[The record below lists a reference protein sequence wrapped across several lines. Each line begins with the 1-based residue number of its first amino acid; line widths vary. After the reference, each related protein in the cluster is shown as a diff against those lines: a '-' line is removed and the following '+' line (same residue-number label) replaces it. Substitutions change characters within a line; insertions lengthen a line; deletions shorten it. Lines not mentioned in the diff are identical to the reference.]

1 MQSWGNREPW
11 NGSTVVMPRARR
23 HASPTD
29 RGDRD
34 VRVVPTMVSSDRRT
48 VTPVEAEKTVT
59 PTEAVTA
66 RSEIH
71 VRDDTSIVSA
81 FSVDVEDYFHDESFR
96 EWVPK
101 GEWDALDQRVE
112 VSTRRLMAILDDVDV
127 TATFFVLGWVAERN
141 PALVLDLQRSGHELA
156 IHGYDH
162 KPITAMTRD
171 EFREDIRRSKGIVE
185 DITGQP
191 VLGYRAPTFSVT
203 RETMWALDIL
213 TEEDIRYDASIF
225 PIVHDRY
232 GIPDAERFPYVD
244 VSGEGRSIIEFPMST
259 VRVGGRNLPF
269 IGGGYLR
276 HFPMRYVRWGVK
288 RVLEM
293 DKRPMV
299 LYVHPWE
306 IDPEHPV
313 LETTRLGKLRHYR
326 GLDRLEGRLREVLEM
341 TRFDTMRKVLGI

>member
-1 MQSWGNREPW
+1 MQGWGNRRQREQRLAALTRVR
-11 NGSTVVMPRARR
+11 SRR
-23 HASPTD
+23 PPICGVAL
-29 RGDRD
+29 
-34 VRVVPTMVSSDRRT
+34 MVSRDARAAAR
-48 VTPVEAEKTVT
+48 VEPDTT
-59 PTEAVTA
+59 HPTEAVQPRIDVDLRVDA
-66 RSEIH
+66 P
-71 VRDDTSIVSA
+71 IVSA

-96 EWVPK
+96 HSVPQKEW
-101 GEWDALDQRVE
+101 EALDQRVE
-112 VSTRRLMAILDDVDV
+112 VSTRRLMDMLDDVGV
-127 TATFFVLGWVAERN
+127 KATFFVLGWVAERY
-141 PALVLDLQRSGHELA
+141 PRLVRDLQEAGHELA

-171 EFREDIRRSKGIVE
+171 EFREDIRRSKTIVE

-203 RETMWALDIL
+203 KETMWALDIL
-213 TEEDIRYDASIF
+213 SEEDIRYDASIF

-244 VSGEGRSIIEFPMST
+244 VSREGRSIIEFPMST
-259 VRVGGRNLPF
+259 VKVAGRNLPF

-288 RVLEM
+288 RVLEA
-293 DKRPMV
+293 DRRPMV

-326 GLDRLEGRLREVLEM
+326 GLNRLEDRLRDVLAI
-341 TRFDTMRKVLGI
+341 TQFDTMRKVLGI